1 MTGKERA
8 ALRKQANTIDAIF
21 QIGKEGLTGALLQ
34 GVDAALEKR
43 ELVKLSVLESCR
55 DGGYAHLPEGE
66 VNRMATAQAL
76 EAELIQ
82 CIGRKF
88 VLYRQKEDEEQ
99 A

>member
-43 ELVKLSVLESCR
+43 ELVKLSVLESCQESVE
-55 DGGYAHLPEGE
+55 DVAH
-66 VNRMATAQAL
+66 RTAQAL

-88 VLYRQKEDEEQ
+88 VLYRQKKDEEQ

>member
-43 ELVKLSVLESCR
+43 ELVKLSVL
-55 DGGYAHLPEGE
+55 DAAH
-66 VNRMATAQAL
+66 RTAQAL

-88 VLYRQKEDEEQ
+88 VLYRQKKDEEQ

>member
-34 GVDAALEKR
+34 GV
-43 ELVKLSVLESCR
+43 
-55 DGGYAHLPEGE
+55 
-66 VNRMATAQAL
+66 
-76 EAELIQ
+76 
-82 CIGRKF
+82 
-88 VLYRQKEDEEQ
+88 LYRQKKDEEQ